1 MILSVVDHK
10 GVVIEKIQEEQ
21 ELNLVLN
28 RIYQRG
34 DHIILSDI
42 KAPCY
47 LGVQIDDVLGEALI
61 YVTENE
67 IMYTIP
73 FDEKKVCYSPKS
85 FGGVLHILTAR
96 YVRQEEV
103 IGCRNLALN
112 VMDQHE
118 FRGYYPHASANV
130 ETRGESVFAAHNAID
145 GIKCNTSHGEWP
157 YGSWGINQRKDAA
170 IKIDLGRVVEVN
182 QLIIYIR
189 ADFPHDS
196 WWTQVTVTFS
206 DGTSMKYSLEKTR
219 KAQVLIVPKK
229 RISWIMLSELIKA
242 EDESPFPALTQIEIY
257 GKESID

>member
-1 MILSVVDHK
+1 MILSVVDTK
-10 GVVIEKIQEEQ
+10 GVVLAKVEEEQ

-28 RIYQRG
+28 RIYERG

-47 LGVQIDDVLGEALI
+47 LMMQVDDALGEALI

-67 IMYTIP
+67 IRYTIP
-73 FDEKKVCYSPKS
+73 FDEKKVCYSPKT
-85 FGGVLHILTAR
+85 FYGTLHVLTAR
-96 YVRQEEV
+96 YARQEEMTSY
-103 IGCRNLALN
+103 RNLALN

-118 FRGYYPHASANV
+118 FNGYYPHASANV
-130 ETRGESVFAAHNAID
+130 ETRGESVFAAQNAID

-157 YGSWGINQRKDAA
+157 YGSWGINQRKDAT
-170 IKIDLGRVVEVN
+170 IKIDLGRVVEVDK
-182 QLIIYIR
+182 LILYTR

-206 DGTSMKYSLEKTR
+206 DGNSIKYPLEKT
-219 KAQVLIVPKK
+219 KEAQVLIVPKRK
-229 RISWIMLSELIKA
+229 ISWVMLSELIKA

-257 GKESID
+257 GRV

>member
-1 MILSVVDHK
+1 MILSVVDTK
-10 GVVIEKIQEEQ
+10 GVVLAKAEEEQ

-34 DHIILSDI
+34 DYIILSDI

-47 LGVQIDDVLGEALI
+47 LMMQVDDALGEALI

-67 IMYTIP
+67 IQYTIP
-73 FDEKKVCYSPKS
+73 FDEKKVCYSPKT
-85 FGGVLHILTAR
+85 FYGTLHVLTAR
-96 YVRQEEV
+96 YARQEE
-103 IGCRNLALN
+103 IISYRNLALN

-118 FRGYYPHASANV
+118 FKGYYPHASANV
-130 ETRGESVFAAHNAID
+130 ETRGESVFAAQNAID

-157 YGSWGINQRKDAA
+157 YGSWGINQRKDAT
-170 IKIDLGRVVEVN
+170 IKIDLGRVVEVDK
-182 QLIIYIR
+182 LILYTR

-206 DGTSMKYSLEKTR
+206 DGTSIKCPLEKT
-219 KAQVLIVPKK
+219 KEAQTLIVPKRK
-229 RISWIMLSELIKA
+229 ISWVMLSELIKA

-257 GKESID
+257 GRA

>member
-1 MILSVVDHK
+1 MILSVVDTK
-10 GVVIEKIQEEQ
+10 GVVLAKVEEEQ

-34 DHIILSDI
+34 DRIILSDI

-47 LGVQIDDVLGEALI
+47 LMMQVDDALGEALI

-67 IMYTIP
+67 IQYTIP
-73 FDEKKVCYSPKS
+73 FDEKKVCYSPKT
-85 FGGVLHILTAR
+85 FYGTLHVLTAR
-96 YVRQEEV
+96 YARQEEM
-103 IGCRNLALN
+103 ISYRNLALN

-118 FRGYYPHASANV
+118 FKGYYPHASANV
-130 ETRGESVFAAHNAID
+130 ETRGESVFAAQNAID

-170 IKIDLGRVVEVN
+170 IKIDLGRVVEVDK
-182 QLIIYIR
+182 LILYTR

-206 DGTSMKYSLEKTR
+206 DGTSIQYPLEKT
-219 KAQVLIVPKK
+219 KEAQILVVPKRK
-229 RISWIMLSELIKA
+229 ISWVMLSELIKA
-242 EDESPFPALTQIEIY
+242 EDESPFPALTQIEVY
-257 GKESID
+257 GRA